1 MNTIKDA
8 KTQYDNIQIPPELS
22 ERVTSA
28 IAMSDFHKNQPNRS
42 PLFKRYFLTAGA
54 CLAGITLLFTLAL
67 NTSTSFA
74 KEMQELPVI
83 GIIARVLTFRFY
95 VSEEDG
101 IKTSVE
107 IPSLE
112 IDSADTDNL
121 ADTINNEIEKFCQQY
136 EEEAKQGLA
145 EYKKAFLETGGTEE
159 EWVAHQFEI
168 NISYEIKSQSDE
180 YLSFTVEG
188 GQNWSS
194 AYTQKK
200 YYNINLKTGQLVTLS
215 ELLGEDFIS
224 VADKS
229 IQQQIEERTQKQ
241 NAFFFP
247 PEQGGFTG
255 ITETPNFYI
264 SEAGY
269 PVIVFAKY
277 EIAPGSEGE
286 IEFEIIP

>member
-1 MNTIKDA
+1 MDTLKDA
-8 KTQYDNIQIPPELS
+8 KMQYDNIQIPPELS
-22 ERVTSA
+22 ERVAAA
-28 IAMSDFHKNQPNRS
+28 IAMSDFHKHIPDRK
-42 PLFKRYFLTAGA
+42 PLFKRYFMTAAA

-74 KEMQELPVI
+74 REMQELPVI
-83 GIIARVLTFRFY
+83 GPIARILTFRSY

-112 IDSADTDNL
+112 IDSIDTNTL
-121 ADTINNEIEKFCQQY
+121 TDTINREIERFCQQY
-136 EEEAKQGLA
+136 EKEAKQMVA
-145 EYKKAFLETGGTEE
+145 EYKQAFLDTGGTEE
-159 EWVAHQFEI
+159 EWAAHEIEI
-168 NISYEIKSQSDE
+168 NISYEIISQNE
-180 YLSFTVEG
+180 NYLSFTVEG

-194 AYTQKK
+194 AYAEKK
-200 YYNINLKTGQLVTLS
+200 YYNIDLQTGQLVSLS
-215 ELLGEDFIS
+215 DLLGEDFVS

-229 IQQQIEERTQKQ
+229 IKQQIERRTKDQ

-247 PEQGGFTG
+247 PEEGGFTG
-255 ITETPNFYI
+255 IAQAPNFYI
-264 SEAGY
+264 NEAGH